1 MEKDNDE
8 VSLRLRVAK
17 NCFDALSTIFMYPIH
32 VLDYYNDRFL
42 YMSDTKEFIGGYT
55 PEDIGKNGWR
65 FLLETC
71 VEEEREALKKAVV
84 FMDDFYSRLPV
95 GDKKDYSVS
104 FNYTIKCK
112 GCNRVMR
119 VNHQLVP
126 LLIDDMGRAALFLGA
141 FFPGSNRQGNM
152 LVLRNVKQGKRWV
165 YNKTENCL
173 EHLSE
178 IRLSQ
183 MEKLTMLYISSG
195 MTSDMMSQVMNKSVD
210 TINGY
215 RKSVIAKF
223 GVQNI
228 HEAFT
233 MAMIHKLL

>member
-1 MEKDNDE
+1 M
-8 VSLRLRVAK
+8 
-17 NCFDALSTIFMYPIH
+17 
-32 VLDYYNDRFL
+32 DYYSDRFL

-71 VEEEREALKKAVV
+71 VEEESEALKKAVV

-112 GCNRVMR
+112 GCNRVM
-119 VNHQLVP
+119 
-126 LLIDDMGRAALFLGA
+126 
-141 FFPGSNRQGNM
+141 

-183 MEKLTMLYISSG
+183 MEKLTRLYISSG
-195 MTSDMMSQVMNKSVD
+195 MTSDMMSRVMNKSVD

>member
-1 MEKDNDE
+1 
-8 VSLRLRVAK
+8 
-17 NCFDALSTIFMYPIH
+17 
-32 VLDYYNDRFL
+32 
-42 YMSDTKEFIGGYT
+42 
-55 PEDIGKNGWR
+55 
-65 FLLETC
+65 
-71 VEEEREALKKAVV
+71 
-84 FMDDFYSRLPV
+84 MDDFYSRLPV

-112 GCNRVMR
+112 GCNRV
-119 VNHQLVP
+119 
-126 LLIDDMGRAALFLGA
+126 
-141 FFPGSNRQGNM
+141 M

-195 MTSDMMSQVMNKSVD
+195 MTSDMMSRVMNKSVD